1 MSVQHDFTRDFS
13 HKHILG
19 VEQKLT
25 PELVHLIKVIQT
37 PRLEQISMIYQELQE
52 NPCLELSDFEEIH
65 QDIDEEEEI
74 DIEEIAGEKDIA
86 RFIEE
91 ELPYYFEPTREEE
104 EGLREQFVHQPTLKE
119 HLDGEL
125 RLHVTD
131 PDEIEIGEFI
141 IEYIDE
147 HGFLKASIQEISKAT
162 GASPEKVEK
171 VLKIIQS
178 FDPPGIAARDVREA
192 LIIQVKRMGMDGLIL
207 RILEEA
213 YDEFKKMNLQGIAK
227 KLGVD
232 IEEIRDAVEFIR
244 SINPVPAKGRWGEV
258 SYVVPH
264 VIVEEDGDD
273 YRVILNEYD
282 LPFIRISPVYL
293 EMLKNPENYDK
304 KTLEFVREKMRKAIL
319 FLRGL
324 ELSRE
329 TFRKIVEYII
339 ERQKEFL
346 KKGIMYKKPL
356 RMREIAEAVGVH
368 ESTVSRKIQGV
379 YIQTPRGVFRLKDL
393 LSKGV
398 GEDELSRDMIKE
410 RIRLI
415 IENERKERPLSDGEI
430 AEILRREGISIG
442 RRTVAKYRGELGI
455 PPANIRRKM
464 NA

>member
-1 MSVQHDFTRDFS
+1 MSIQRDFTRDFS
-13 HKHILG
+13 HEHILG
-19 VEQKLT
+19 VAQKLS
-25 PELVHLIKVIQT
+25 PEVVHLLKIIQT
-37 PRLEQISMIYQELQE
+37 PRYEQISMIYQELQE
-52 NPCLELSDFEEIH
+52 NPCLELSDFDEIH

-74 DIEEIAGEKDIA
+74 DIEEIVGEKDIA
-86 RFIEE
+86 RFVQE

-104 EGLREQFVHQPTLKE
+104 ELREQFVHQPTLKE

-125 RLHVTD
+125 RLHVTE

-147 HGFLKASIQEISKAT
+147 HGFFKASIQDIAKAT

-171 VLKIIQS
+171 VLKTIQS

-213 YDEFKKMNLQGIAK
+213 YDKFKKMDLQGIAK
-227 KLGVD
+227 KLRVD
-232 IEEIRDAVEFIR
+232 IAEIRDAVEFIK

-293 EMLKNPENYDK
+293 EMLRNPENYDE

-329 TFRKIVEYII
+329 TFRRIVEYII

-346 KKGIMYKKPL
+346 RKGIMYKQPL
-356 RMREIAEAVGVH
+356 RMREIAKAVGVH

-398 GEDELSRDMIKE
+398 GENELSRDVIKE

-430 AEILRREGISIG
+430 AEILKREGISVG
-442 RRTVAKYRGELGI
+442 RRTVAKYRGEMGI
-455 PPANIRRKM
+455 PPANIRRKI

>member
-1 MSVQHDFTRDFS
+1 MSVQRDFTRDFS
-13 HKHILG
+13 HEHILG
-19 VEQKLT
+19 VAQKLS
-25 PELVHLIKVIQT
+25 PEVVHLLKIIQT
-37 PRLEQISMIYQELQE
+37 PRYEQISMIYQELQE
-52 NPCLELSDFEEIH
+52 NPCLELSDFDEIH

-74 DIEEIAGEKDIA
+74 DIEEIVGEKDIA
-86 RFIEE
+86 RFVQE

-104 EGLREQFVHQPTLKE
+104 ELREQFVHQPTLKE

-125 RLHVTD
+125 RLHVTE
-131 PDEIEIGEFI
+131 PDEIEIGEYI

-147 HGFLKASIQEISKAT
+147 HGFFKASIQDIAKAT

-171 VLKIIQS
+171 VLKTIQS

-213 YDEFKKMNLQGIAK
+213 YDKFKKMDLQGIAK
-227 KLGVD
+227 KLRVD
-232 IEEIRDAVEFIR
+232 IAEIRDAVEFIK

-293 EMLKNPENYDK
+293 EMLRNPENYDE

-329 TFRKIVEYII
+329 TFRRIVEYII

-346 KKGIMYKKPL
+346 RKGIMYKQPL
-356 RMREIAEAVGVH
+356 RMREIAKAVGVH

-398 GEDELSRDMIKE
+398 GENELSRDMIKE

-430 AEILRREGISIG
+430 AEILKREGISVG
-442 RRTVAKYRGELGI
+442 RRTVAKYRGEMGI
-455 PPANIRRKM
+455 PPANIRRKI

>member
-1 MSVQHDFTRDFS
+1 M
-13 HKHILG
+13 
-19 VEQKLT
+19 
-25 PELVHLIKVIQT
+25 
-37 PRLEQISMIYQELQE
+37 
-52 NPCLELSDFEEIH
+52 
-65 QDIDEEEEI
+65 
-74 DIEEIAGEKDIA
+74 
-86 RFIEE
+86 
-91 ELPYYFEPTREEE
+91 
-104 EGLREQFVHQPTLKE
+104 
-119 HLDGEL
+119 
-125 RLHVTD
+125 
-131 PDEIEIGEFI
+131 
-141 IEYIDE
+141 
-147 HGFLKASIQEISKAT
+147 
-162 GASPEKVEK
+162 
-171 VLKIIQS
+171 
-178 FDPPGIAARDVREA
+178 
-192 LIIQVKRMGMDGLIL
+192 
-207 RILEEA
+207 
-213 YDEFKKMNLQGIAK
+213 
-227 KLGVD
+227 GVD
-232 IEEIRDAVEFIR
+232 IAEIRDAVEFIR

>member
-1 MSVQHDFTRDFS
+1 MSVQRDFTRDFS
-13 HKHILG
+13 HEHILG
-19 VEQKLT
+19 VAQKLS
-25 PELVHLIKVIQT
+25 PEVVHLLKIIQT
-37 PRLEQISMIYQELQE
+37 PRYEQISMIYQELQE
-52 NPCLELSDFEEIH
+52 NPCLELSDFDEIH

-74 DIEEIAGEKDIA
+74 DIEEIVGEKDIA
-86 RFIEE
+86 RFVQE

-104 EGLREQFVHQPTLKE
+104 ELREQFVHQPTLKE

-125 RLHVTD
+125 RLHVTE
-131 PDEIEIGEFI
+131 PDEIEIGEYI

-147 HGFLKASIQEISKAT
+147 HGFFKASIQDIAKAT

-213 YDEFKKMNLQGIAK
+213 YDKFKKMDLQGIAK
-227 KLGVD
+227 KLRVD
-232 IEEIRDAVEFIR
+232 IAEIRDAVEFIK

-293 EMLKNPENYDK
+293 EMLRNPENYDE

-329 TFRKIVEYII
+329 TFRRIVEYII
-339 ERQKEFL
+339 KRQKEFL
-346 KKGIMYKKPL
+346 RKGIMYKQPL
-356 RMREIAEAVGVH
+356 RMREIAKAVGVH
-368 ESTVSRKIQGV
+368 ESTVSRKVQGV

-398 GEDELSRDMIKE
+398 GENELSRDVIKE

-430 AEILRREGISIG
+430 AEILKREGISIG

-455 PPANIRRKM
+455 PPANIRRKI

>member
-1 MSVQHDFTRDFS
+1 MSIQRDFTRDFS
-13 HKHILG
+13 HEHILG
-19 VEQKLT
+19 VAQKLS
-25 PELVHLIKVIQT
+25 PEVVHLLKIIQT
-37 PRLEQISMIYQELQE
+37 PRYEQISMIYQELQE
-52 NPCLELSDFEEIH
+52 NPCLELSDFDEIH

-74 DIEEIAGEKDIA
+74 DIEEIVGEKDIA
-86 RFIEE
+86 RFVQE

-104 EGLREQFVHQPTLKE
+104 ELREQFVHQPTLKE

-125 RLHVTD
+125 RLHVTE
-131 PDEIEIGEFI
+131 PDEIEIGEYI

-147 HGFLKASIQEISKAT
+147 HGFFKASIQDIAKAT

-171 VLKIIQS
+171 VLKTIQS

-213 YDEFKKMNLQGIAK
+213 YDKFKKMDLQGIAK
-227 KLGVD
+227 KLRVD
-232 IEEIRDAVEFIR
+232 IAEIRDAVEFIK

-293 EMLKNPENYDK
+293 EMLRNPENYDE

-329 TFRKIVEYII
+329 TFRRIVEYII

-346 KKGIMYKKPL
+346 RKGIMYKQPL
-356 RMREIAEAVGVH
+356 RMREIAKAVGVH

-398 GEDELSRDMIKE
+398 GENELSRDVIKE

-430 AEILRREGISIG
+430 AEILKREGISVG
-442 RRTVAKYRGELGI
+442 RRTVAKYRGEMGI
-455 PPANIRRKM
+455 PPANIRRKI

>member
-1 MSVQHDFTRDFS
+1 MSVQRDFTRDFS
-13 HKHILG
+13 HEHILG
-19 VEQKLT
+19 VAQKLS
-25 PELVHLIKVIQT
+25 PEVVHLLKIIQT
-37 PRLEQISMIYQELQE
+37 PRYEQISMIYQELQE
-52 NPCLELSDFEEIH
+52 NPCLELSDFDEIH

-74 DIEEIAGEKDIA
+74 DIEEIVGEKDIA
-86 RFIEE
+86 RFVQE

-104 EGLREQFVHQPTLKE
+104 ELREQFVHQPTLKE

-125 RLHVTD
+125 RLHVTE
-131 PDEIEIGEFI
+131 PDEIEIGEYI

-147 HGFLKASIQEISKAT
+147 HGFFKASIQDIAKAT

-171 VLKIIQS
+171 VLKTIQS

-213 YDEFKKMNLQGIAK
+213 YDKFKKMDLQGIAK
-227 KLGVD
+227 KLRVD
-232 IEEIRDAVEFIR
+232 IAEIRDAVEFIK

-293 EMLKNPENYDK
+293 EMLRNPENYDE

-329 TFRKIVEYII
+329 TFRRIVEYIVD
-339 ERQKEFL
+339 RQKEFL
-346 KKGIMYKKPL
+346 RKGIMYKQPL
-356 RMREIAEAVGVH
+356 RMREIAKAVGVH

-398 GEDELSRDMIKE
+398 GENELSRDVIKE

-430 AEILRREGISIG
+430 AEILKREGISVG
-442 RRTVAKYRGELGI
+442 RRTVAKYRGEMGI
-455 PPANIRRKM
+455 PPANIRRKI